1 MPAISQGV
9 KWETNR
15 NSMRKATF
23 GERLRYAFDK
33 SLSGGTISLIG
44 WLGLASALIVLVISI
59 IVLIGGVTPE
69 ATDGQEPQTFTLAE
83 ALWQSLMRT
92 LDPGTM
98 GGDTGW
104 TYRALMLSVTIG
116 GIFIVSLLISVL
128 SNGLQTKLED
138 LRKGR
143 SFVVEEDH
151 TLILGWSSRI
161 FLIISELVIANENQ
175 KNPRIVILADLDK
188 VEMEE
193 EIRAKVGDTKN
204 TRVVCRSG
212 NTIDLIDLEIVN
224 PHAAKSIIILS
235 PGDSADADPQVI
247 KMILAITNNPNRRKE
262 PYHIVAEIRD
272 ERNMEVAR
280 IVGQDEAKLVLSGD
294 IIARITV
301 QTCLQVGLSIVFT
314 ELLDFDGDEIYI
326 QEEPQLVGKTFGEA
340 LFAYE
345 HCSVMGLRQAAGN
358 VKVNPPMDTVIQ
370 KGDKIIAI
378 AEDDDKVSYSG
389 FSHVK
394 IDESALR
401 QATDEG
407 LQVKRI
413 LILGWNQRGKTII
426 RELDNYLAEGS
437 FLKIVADTTELEIE
451 QSGITENLQ
460 HLTIEFEA
468 GDTTDRKMLNTLD
481 LTSFQHII
489 LLCYAEQLDAQ
500 AADAKTLITLLH
512 LRDIEQKQGESFSI
526 VSEMIDV
533 RNRALAAVAK
543 ADDFIVSDELT
554 GLLLTQ
560 VSENGELLEVFQDL
574 FDAGGSEIY
583 LKAAGNY
590 VALKQEVNFY
600 TVIAAAR
607 KRGEIAIGYRLERYA
622 NDASRA
628 YGVRVN
634 PPKSETV
641 RFEPEDKII
650 TLAED

>member
-1 MPAISQGV
+1 
-9 KWETNR
+9 
-15 NSMRKATF
+15 MRKATF

-44 WLGLASALIVLVISI
+44 WLGLVSGLIVLTATAFLLFTGI
-59 IVLIGGVTPE
+59 TPD
-69 ATDGQEPQTFTLAE
+69 APDGQEPQTFTLAE
-83 ALWQSLMRT
+83 ALWQSLMRSM
-92 LDPGTM
+92 DPGTLA
-98 GGDTGW
+98 GDNGW
-104 TYRALMLSVTIG
+104 AYRGLMFVVTVG
-116 GIFIVSLLISVL
+116 GIFVVSLLISVL
-128 SNGLQTKLED
+128 SNGLQSKLEE

-143 SFVVEEDH
+143 SFVVEENH

-175 KNPRIVILADLDK
+175 KNPRIVILADRDK

-212 NTIDLIDLEIVN
+212 NTIDLVDLEIVN
-224 PHAAKSIIILS
+224 PHAAKSIVILS
-235 PGDSADADPQVI
+235 PGETAEADAQVI
-247 KMILAITNNPNRRKE
+247 KMILAITNNPNRRSE

-272 ERNMEVAR
+272 EKNMEVAQ
-280 IVGQDEAKLVLSGD
+280 IVGQSETKLVLSGD

-301 QTCLQVGLSIVFT
+301 QTCLQVGLSIVYT
-314 ELLDFDGDEIYI
+314 ELLDFDGDEIYM
-326 QEEPQLVGKTFGEA
+326 QEEPKLVGKTFGEA

-345 HCSVMGLRQAAGN
+345 HCSIMGLRYAAGGI
-358 VKVNPPMDTVIQ
+358 KVNPPMETVIQ

-378 AEDDDKVSYSG
+378 AEDDDKVVFSG

-394 IDESALR
+394 ADQSAIQQVFDEEA
-401 QATDEG
+401 QA
-407 LQVKRI
+407 KRI

-426 RELDNYLAEGS
+426 RELDNYLAAGS

-468 GDTTDRKMLNTLD
+468 GDTTDRKRLNALD

-512 LRDIEQKQGESFSI
+512 LRDIEQQQGEAFSI

-574 FDAGGSEIY
+574 FDSGGSEIY
-583 LKAAGNY
+583 LKAAKNY
-590 VALKQEVNFY
+590 VALKKEVNFY
-600 TVIAAAR
+600 TMLEAAR

-641 RFEPEDKII
+641 TFEPEDKII

>member
-1 MPAISQGV
+1 
-9 KWETNR
+9 
-15 NSMRKATF
+15 MRKATF

-44 WLGLASALIVLVISI
+44 WLGLVSGLIVLTATVILLLTGI
-59 IVLIGGVTPE
+59 APDAPE
-69 ATDGQEPQTFTLAE
+69 GQDPQSFTLAE
-83 ALWQSLMRT
+83 ALWQSLMRS
-92 LDPGTM
+92 LDPGTVA
-98 GGDTGW
+98 GDTGW
-104 TYRALMLSVTIG
+104 TYRALMLTVTVG

-128 SNGLQTKLED
+128 SNGLQTKLEE

-143 SFVVEEDH
+143 SFVVEENH

-175 KNPRIVILADLDK
+175 KKPRVVILADRDK

-212 NTIDLIDLEIVN
+212 NTIDLVDLEIVN

-235 PGDSADADPQVI
+235 PGDTAEADAQVI
-247 KMILAITNNPNRRKE
+247 KMILAITNNPHRHTE

-272 ERNMEVAR
+272 EKNMEVAH
-280 IVGQDEAKLVLSGD
+280 IVGQDEAKLILSGD

-301 QTCLQVGLSIVFT
+301 QTCLQVGLSIVYT
-314 ELLDFDGDEIYI
+314 ELLDFDGDEIYL

-340 LFAYE
+340 LFAYQ
-345 HCSVMGLRQAAGN
+345 HCSVIGLRQAKGG
-358 VKVNPPMDTVIQ
+358 VKVNPPMETLIQ
-370 KGDKIIAI
+370 QGDQIIAI
-378 AEDDDKVSYSG
+378 AEDDDKVIFSG

-394 IDESALR
+394 IDEEAIR
-401 QATDEG
+401 QTSDEVS
-407 LQVKRI
+407 QPKRI
-413 LILGWNQRGKTII
+413 LILGWNKRGGTIV
-426 RELDNYLAEGS
+426 RELDNYIAAGS
-437 FLKIVADTTELEIE
+437 FLKIVADTPESEIQ
-451 QSGITENLQ
+451 QSVAAENLQ
-460 HLTIEFEA
+460 HLTIEFAA
-468 GDTTDRKMLNTLD
+468 GDTTNRKMLDALD
-481 LTSFQHII
+481 LTSFEHII

-500 AADAKTLITLLH
+500 AADAKTMITLLH
-512 LRDIEQKQGESFSI
+512 LRDIEQKQGEAFSI

-560 VSENGELLEVFQDL
+560 VSENAELLAVFHDL
-574 FDAGGSEIY
+574 FDAAGSEIY
-583 LKAAGNY
+583 LKPAKNY
-590 VALKQEVNFY
+590 VALEREVNFY
-600 TVIAAAR
+600 TITEAAR
-607 KRGEIAIGYRLERYA
+607 KRGEIAIGYRLQRYA

-634 PPKSETV
+634 PPKSEMIK
-641 RFEPEDKII
+641 FAAEDKII